1 MGSSQIYVQKA
12 LTAAGEWVARGLMV
26 NRCMPKSVGSFTD
39 IRYAEDSRKQSVD
52 VLIPYGEPPYPVLVF
67 VHGGSFHFVDKK
79 TYRRLC
85 SVFASYGFLVIN
97 ADYRLAPRYTFPSQ
111 FSDVGRSV
119 RWAFDNARRF
129 GGDPERIFIGGD
141 SAGACLVAA
150 YATAN
155 GNRKLM
161 DALSI
166 DEGVPRE
173 NLRGLLLFYGLYDF
187 ETVLDTGFSQIE
199 PMARGF
205 LGTDPQVYRERAEV
219 ASSIRHLDERFP
231 PSLLVSGEE
240 DMLHSETVAF
250 QKALERIGVEHETV
264 YIEKS
269 WYPAGAHGFVMAFF
283 LPSAKRATSSAVRF
297 LKKHS

>member
-12 LTAAGEWVARGLMV
+12 LTAAGEWIARGLMV
-26 NRCMPKSVGSFTD
+26 NRCMPKPVGSFTN
-39 IRYAEDSRKQSVD
+39 IRYADDSRKQSVD
-52 VLIPYGEPPYPVLVF
+52 VLIPYGEPPFPVLVF

-85 SVFASYGFLVIN
+85 SVFASHGFLVVN
-97 ADYRLAPRYTFPSQ
+97 VDYRLAPRYTFPSQ
-111 FSDVGRSV
+111 FSDIGKAI

-129 GGDPERIFIGGD
+129 GGDHERMFLGGD
-141 SAGACLVAA
+141 SAGACLVSVYAA
-150 YATAN
+150 AN
-155 GNRKLM
+155 GKRELM

-166 DEGVPRE
+166 DEGIPRE

-187 ETVLDTGFSQIE
+187 ETVLETGFYQIE

-205 LGTDPQVYRERAEV
+205 LGTDPQVYSDRAEV

-240 DMLHSETVAF
+240 DMLHSETVALE
-250 QKALERIGVEHETV
+250 KALERLGVDHETV

-269 WYPAGAHGFVMAFF
+269 WYPAGAHGFLMAFF
-283 LPSAKRATSSAVRF
+283 LPSAKRATNIAVRF
-297 LKKHS
+297 LEEHS